1 VGIDIDPNIMLYV
14 DVNIGPGQSSR
25 IEVRT
30 GDDPEAL
37 AQAFATVHHL
47 APHMASR
54 LTSLL
59 RQQIEQFHID
69 EAAAAAAV
77 ETTSDPSSPDF
88 SALAAQYNI
97 RVGEEARKAPAPE
110 ASSRGAIVPAD
121 TESDVMAVFGS
132 PDHAPLLKK
141 AFNIYAAK
149 NQFTVCRLCGF
160 DLDSRGRGF
169 GHDCAVSAFSLCSF
183 VLFDGCACV
192 HM

>member
-1 VGIDIDPNIMLYV
+1 MLYV

-30 GDDPEAL
+30 GDDPEGL

-77 ETTSDPSSPDF
+77 EAATASDPSSPDF

-97 RVGEEARKAPAPE
+97 RVGEESRRAPVPE
-110 ASSRGAIVPAD
+110 AASRGAIVPAD

-132 PDHAPLLKK
+132 PDHSPLLKK

-149 NQFTVCRLCGF
+149 NQFTVLLLCCFPHVAGSTF
-160 DLDSRGRGF
+160 EID
-169 GHDCAVSAFSLCSF
+169 
-183 VLFDGCACV
+183 
-192 HM
+192 